1 MLIKLNTGANYSWG
15 DWLFKWFLNR
25 YECLLTS
32 NWHIFMNIAAV
43 QTAILYEGCL
53 RYWDR
58 NMYYVLSQVHK
69 LLEDILAQWDS
80 YHGELQAVNQ
90 TLAETEYCLQRY
102 TMVGGDIA
110 TLKIQVEKLE
120 VSFKPLFKRTYFIH
134 TAILLLQVSLFHVGC
149 CILLCAFYVIFTV
162 YNINSILLW

>member
-1 MLIKLNTGANYSWG
+1 
-15 DWLFKWFLNR
+15 
-25 YECLLTS
+25 
-32 NWHIFMNIAAV
+32 
-43 QTAILYEGCL
+43 
-53 RYWDR
+53 
-58 NMYYVLSQVHK
+58 MYYVLSQVHK

-162 YNINSILLW
+162 YNINSILL